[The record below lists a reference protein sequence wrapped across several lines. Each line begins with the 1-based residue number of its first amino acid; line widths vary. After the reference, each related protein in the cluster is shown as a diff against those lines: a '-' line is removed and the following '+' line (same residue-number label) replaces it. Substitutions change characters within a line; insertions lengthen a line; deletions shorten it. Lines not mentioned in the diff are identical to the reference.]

1 MNIIF
6 GEALG
11 AIPENYTVLEL
22 DTFVIPPST
31 EPVTSYCVLEKLPL
45 IEFTTLDAYQKIH
58 TDLMQAYRDQNWEYC
73 VEALSGLT
81 GHWGGELDTF
91 YANLA
96 QRVLE
101 YQATPPAQPW
111 TGFIV
116 KS

>member
-1 MNIIF
+1 
-6 GEALG
+6 
-11 AIPENYTVLEL
+11 
-22 DTFVIPPST
+22 
-31 EPVTSYCVLEKLPL
+31 
-45 IEFTTLDAYQKIH
+45 
-58 TDLMQAYRDQNWEYC
+58 MQAYRDQNWEYC

-101 YQATPPAQPW
+101 YQVTPPAQPW

>member
-45 IEFTTLDAYQKIH
+45 IEF
-58 TDLMQAYRDQNWEYC
+58 
-73 VEALSGLT
+73 
-81 GHWGGELDTF
+81 
-91 YANLA
+91 
-96 QRVLE
+96 
-101 YQATPPAQPW
+101 
-111 TGFIV
+111 
-116 KS
+116 